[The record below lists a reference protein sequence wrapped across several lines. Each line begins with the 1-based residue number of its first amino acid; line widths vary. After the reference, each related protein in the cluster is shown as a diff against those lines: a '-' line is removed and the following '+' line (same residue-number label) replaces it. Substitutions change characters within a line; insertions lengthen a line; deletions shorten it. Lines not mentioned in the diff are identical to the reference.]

1 MIFYQI
7 HVFLRCFI
15 RSSKTSVF
23 TVIPSTW
30 RKPYNLGFLGSS
42 GRCWASWA
50 AWAPW
55 AFLGHP
61 GQFLGDPSYRI
72 RVFLCLGDYF
82 ACVFTRFPFPG
93 DYFACV
99 FTRFPF
105 PGNYFACVFTRFPFP
120 GDMRMYAVSFPWG
133 HASTHAYLPCSGA
146 LRKTSIITLYSI
158 NSDLNS
164 NKSIEYY
171 RVFVV

>member
-15 RSSKTSVF
+15 RSSKTSLF

-30 RKPYNLGFLGSS
+30 GKPYNLGSLGSP
-42 GRCWASWA
+42 GRCWAPWA

-55 AFLGHP
+55 ALLGYP

-72 RVFLCLGDYF
+72 
-82 ACVFTRFPFPG
+82 
-93 DYFACV
+93 
-99 FTRFPF
+99 
-105 PGNYFACVFTRFPFP
+105 
-120 GDMRMYAVSFPWG
+120 
-133 HASTHAYLPCSGA
+133 HAYLPGSGA

-158 NSDLNS
+158 NSDRIRAKVS
-164 NKSIEYY
+164 NIIVYSLSRIEQLTD
-171 RVFVV
+171 RVCKQHRRIPCVLPFICCRQNRFKTHAKRT